1 MCVCERERERK
12 TSWDQSFGINSAKQ
26 VECFAINRRN
36 EIHSD
41 VLKSLEKNLKG
52 TERETISFF
61 ILHLLSPFLFL
72 FLCPN
77 LYQRTFFLAK
87 SLSEGVRTGQ
97 AQDFHGKKSFFL
109 LDAFVIRNFSIECE
123 MGSST
128 IKLEKNFSNGFQ
140 ID

>member
-1 MCVCERERERK
+1 MCVSVCVRERERERK

-61 ILHLLSPFLFL
+61 YSPSFVSLFISLSLSQSLSKDLLFGQKSVRGGQDRPGSRFSRKKKFFLFFFYMLLSFE
-72 FLCPN
+72 
-77 LYQRTFFLAK
+77 T
-87 SLSEGVRTGQ
+87 
-97 AQDFHGKKSFFL
+97 FL
-109 LDAFVIRNFSIECE
+109 LNVKWSA
-123 MGSST
+123 
-128 IKLEKNFSNGFQ
+128 L
-140 ID
+140 